1 MKAVF
6 GSIVVDG
13 RGKLG
18 DVVYS
23 RNRYGS
29 FSRDYVIPA
38 NPATAYQTAH
48 RALWAQAIA
57 NWQSMTQSNRDE
69 WTLWAMQFKWRR
81 AIGNRYTPS
90 GYQACINC
98 NINLLMI
105 GASTIAVPAPVTP
118 FSGLEDFTITGN
130 CTAPTVEINSVNAF
144 NGTPF
149 VALIYATSGISQGIN
164 SPGNRFKLIHYRTAD
179 WNNFLDVSTEYN
191 TRYGAQT
198 SPSRIFVRIKFVDQY
213 SGIMYGNKT
222 AYFDS

>member
-29 FSRDYVIPA
+29 FSRDYVIPT

-48 RALWAQAIA
+48 RANWASAIA
-57 NWQSMTQSNRDE
+57 NWQSMTQANRDE

-81 AIGNRYTPS
+81 SIGNRYTPS

-98 NINLLMI
+98 NINRLMI
-105 GASTIAVPAPVTP
+105 GQSTIAVPDTITP
-118 FSGLEDFTITGN
+118 FTGLEDFTITGN
-130 CTAPTVEINSVNAF
+130 QSTPLIEINSTVAF

-149 VALIYATSGISQGIN
+149 YALIYASAGVSQGIN
-164 SPGNRFKLIHYRTAD
+164 SPGNRFKLIHTRTAD
-179 WNNFLDVSTEYN
+179 WGTFLDISTEYN
-191 TRYGAQT
+191 TRYGAQAGST
-198 SPSRIFVRIKFVDQY
+198 RVFVRIKFVDAY
-213 SGIMYGNKT
+213 SGLMHGQKT
-222 AYFDS
+222 AYLDN